1 MNFKEILQKN
11 FIICYFHKN
20 LKFFKN
26 FIKNKYL
33 KKFGAEIFIRK
44 IFKYKHINS
53 TITHEQ

>member
-1 MNFKEILQKN
+1 MNFKEILQ
-11 FIICYFHKN
+11 
-20 LKFFKN
+20 KN